1 MTDLTPVLDLVIR
14 GGDIV
19 DGSGSEPFRGDVGIK
34 DGLIVAVGKISAKAH
49 RTLDATGALVTPGF
63 VDIHTHY
70 DGQATWDGV
79 LAPSSINGVTSIAMG
94 NCGVGFAP
102 ARKDKHDWLIA
113 LLEGVEDIPGTALAE
128 GLSWDW
134 ESFPDYLDALDRR
147 QFAVDIGAHVPHA
160 ALRAY
165 VMGDRGGDHLEVP
178 TTGEI
183 AEMERLIFEAVQAGA
198 LGFSTSRTYVHRS
211 RSGETIGTLSA
222 TEAELMAAARA
233 LKAAGRGVIQLISDA
248 YLTPDDDFAERELG
262 LIRTLAGACGG
273 KLSFTVQQTDDA
285 PDRWK
290 FISERV
296 EAMVKDG
303 LPVSMQVAPRPL
315 GLILSFAATVNPFFI
330 TPTYRGLLN
339 LPLEARLLKLAEPE
353 VRAQIL
359 KEHANGDAPGMTAVI
374 LRGFGK
380 MFRMTDPVDYEPR
393 SENSLEAEAMARGID
408 AAAYVYDTLLEEGG
422 HRLIY
427 QPLINY
433 SRGDLSDV
441 YGMMTAPNSLY
452 GLSDG
457 GAHCGTIC
465 DGSFPTTSL
474 ALWSKGD
481 RSGRKIAIEALI
493 HGYTRRN
500 AQHVGWH
507 DRGLIAP
514 GMLADINIIDHE
526 ALSLSPPEIVQDLPA
541 GGTRLLQ
548 KAHGYRWTLK
558 SGIVTFE
565 NGQWTGEL
573 PGRLLRGDQ
582 VAALG
587 TSGVSN

>member
-1 MTDLTPVLDLVIR
+1 MTQGPQTLDLILR
-14 GGDIV
+14 GGTVV
-19 DGSGSEPFRGDVGIK
+19 DGSGGPAFRADVGVR
-34 DGLIVAVGKISAKAH
+34 DGLIVEVGTITTPAL
-49 RTLDATGALVTPGF
+49 RTLDAEGALVTPGF

-128 GLSWDW
+128 GLTWDW
-134 ESFPDYLDALDRR
+134 ETFPDYLDALDRR
-147 QFAVDIGAHVPHA
+147 QFAVDVGAHVPHA

-178 TTGEI
+178 TPAEI
-183 AEMERLIFEAVQAGA
+183 DEMERLVFEAMEAGA

-211 RSGETIGTLSA
+211 RSGDSIGTLSA
-222 TEAELMAAARA
+222 TEDELMGAARA
-233 LKAAGRGVIQLISDA
+233 LKRAGRGVIQLISDA
-248 YLTPDDDFAERELG
+248 YLTPDDAFAERELE
-262 LIRTLAGACGG
+262 LIRTLTQACGG

-285 PDRWK
+285 PDRWR
-290 FISERV
+290 FISDRV
-296 EAMVKDG
+296 EAMTRDG

-315 GLILSFAATVNPFFI
+315 GLILSFAATVNPFFL
-330 TPTYRGLLN
+330 TPSYRALLS
-339 LPLEARLLKLAEPE
+339 LPLEARLLKLAEPD

-359 KEHANGDAPGMTAVI
+359 KEHAVGDAPGMTAVI
-374 LRGFGK
+374 LRGFTK
-380 MFRMTDPVDYEPR
+380 MFRMTDPVDYEPLV
-393 SENSLEAEAMARGID
+393 ENSLQADADARGVD
-408 AAAYVYDTLLEEGG
+408 VAGHVYDVLLEEGG

-433 SRGDLSDV
+433 ARGDLSDV
-441 YGMMTAPNSLY
+441 YGMMTAPNTLY

-474 ALWSKGD
+474 GLWSHGD
-481 RSGRKIAIEALI
+481 RSGRKIALETLI

-500 AQHVGWH
+500 AEHVGWH
-507 DRGLIAP
+507 DRGLVAV
-514 GMLADINIIDHE
+514 GMTADLNIIDMA
-526 ALSLSPPEIVQDLPA
+526 ALSLSPPTIVPDLPA

-548 KAHGYRWTLK
+548 KAHGYRWTIK
-558 SGIVTFE
+558 SGVVTFE
-565 NGQWTGEL
+565 NGEWTGAL
-573 PGRLLRGDQ
+573 PGRLLRGEQ
-582 VAALG
+582 VAA
-587 TSGVSN
+587 

>member
-1 MTDLTPVLDLVIR
+1 MTDSSPVLDLVIR
-14 GGDIV
+14 GGTLV
-19 DGSGSEPFRGDVGIK
+19 DGSGGPAYLGDVGIK
-34 DGLIVAVGKISAKAH
+34 DGRIVEVGTVTSEAK
-49 RTLDATGALVTPGF
+49 RTLDAKGALVTPGF

-128 GLSWDW
+128 GLTWDW
-134 ESFPDYLDALDRR
+134 ETFPDYLDALARR
-147 QFAVDIGAHVPHA
+147 KFAVDVGAHVPHA

-178 TTGEI
+178 TTAEI
-183 AEMERLIFEAVQAGA
+183 AEMERLILEAVQAGA

-211 RSGETIGTLSA
+211 RSGDSIGTLSA
-222 TEAELMAAARA
+222 TEAELMGAARA

-248 YLTPDDDFAERELG
+248 YLTPDDEFAERELG

-303 LPVSMQVAPRPL
+303 LPVTMQVAPRPL

-330 TPTYRGLLN
+330 TPTYRSLLS

-359 KEHANGDAPGMTAVI
+359 KEHAVGDAPGMTAVI

-393 SENSLEAEAMARGID
+393 TENSLEAEALTRGID
-408 AAAYVYDTLLEEGG
+408 VAGHVYDTLLEEGG

-433 SRGDLSDV
+433 ARGDLSDV

-474 ALWSKGD
+474 GLWSKGD
-481 RSGRKIAIEALI
+481 RAGRKIAVETLI

-500 AQHVGWH
+500 AVHVGWH
-507 DRGLIAP
+507 DRGLLAP
-514 GMLADINIIDHE
+514 GMLADINVIDQE
-526 ALSLSPPEIVQDLPA
+526 ALSLSPPQIVQDLPA

-573 PGRLLRGDQ
+573 PGRLMRGDQ
-582 VAALG
+582 VAA
-587 TSGVSN
+587 

>member
-1 MTDLTPVLDLVIR
+1 MAQAPQALDLIIH
-14 GGDIV
+14 GGTVV
-19 DGSGSEPFRGDVGIK
+19 DGSGGPAFRADVGVR
-34 DGLIVAVGKISAKAH
+34 GGRIVEVGTITTPAL
-49 RTLDATGALVTPGF
+49 RTLDAAGALVTPGF

-128 GLSWDW
+128 GLTWDW
-134 ESFPDYLDALDRR
+134 ETFPDYLDALERR
-147 QFAVDIGAHVPHA
+147 QFAVDVGAHVPHA

-178 TTGEI
+178 TTAEI
-183 AEMERLIFEAVQAGA
+183 DEMERLVFEAIEAGA

-211 RSGETIGTLSA
+211 RNGDSIGTLSA
-222 TEAELMAAARA
+222 TEDELMGAARA
-233 LKAAGRGVIQLISDA
+233 LKRAGRGVIQLISDA
-248 YLTPDDDFAERELG
+248 YLTPDDAFAERELE
-262 LIRTLAGACGG
+262 LIRTLTQACGG

-285 PDRWK
+285 PDRWR
-290 FISERV
+290 FISDRV
-296 EAMVKDG
+296 EAMTRDG

-315 GLILSFAATVNPFFI
+315 GLILSFAATVNPFFL
-330 TPTYRGLLN
+330 TPSYRALLS
-339 LPLEARLLKLAEPE
+339 LPLEARLLKLAEPD

-359 KEHANGDAPGMTAVI
+359 KEHAVGDAPGMTAVI
-374 LRGFGK
+374 LRGFTK
-380 MFRMTDPVDYEPR
+380 MFRMTDPVDYEPLV
-393 SENSLEAEAMARGID
+393 ENSLQADADARGID
-408 AAAYVYDTLLEEGG
+408 VAGHVYDVLLEEGG

-433 SRGDLSDV
+433 ARGDLSDV
-441 YGMMTAPNSLY
+441 YGMMTAPNTLY

-474 ALWSKGD
+474 GLWSKGD
-481 RSGRKIAIEALI
+481 RSGRKIALETLI

-500 AQHVGWH
+500 ADHVGWH
-507 DRGLIAP
+507 DRGLVAV
-514 GMLADINIIDHE
+514 GMKADLNIIDMA
-526 ALSLSPPEIVQDLPA
+526 ALSLSPPEIVPDLPA

-548 KAHGYRWTLK
+548 KAHGYRWTIK
-558 SGIVTFE
+558 SGVVTFE
-565 NGQWTGEL
+565 NGEWTGAL
-573 PGRLLRGDQ
+573 PGRLLRGEQ
-582 VAALG
+582 AAA
-587 TSGVSN
+587 